1 MKNIDLNLLFV
12 FEMLYEVR
20 HVTKSA
26 ERLHLTQSAVSHS
39 LGRLRIMLDDPLF
52 IRVPSGLQPTERAH
66 KLAPRIRA
74 ALKEMSS
81 LISPQLFDPA
91 TSTRHFIMSAS
102 SGYFADV
109 IARLIAMVRMR
120 APNISLQVTNSG
132 SLLTRGLDEDQIDV
146 ALGAFA
152 HVPSRF
158 RTETL
163 LRDELVWVSGKDHLM
178 GTSARGDEVLLN
190 RLRVGT
196 ASEFVV
202 DRPHASIARDE
213 IVRHAILPFNGE
225 EVDFSSA
232 TVGKDVRIVVADAA
246 TMMSVVTTTDMIGL
260 LPHRYVKTH
269 SRFRHV
275 KIVRRPRNK
284 RETVEISLLWPK
296 RTTEDVGLKWFRS
309 LIHEA
314 TGSSKPMARA

>member
-12 FEMLYEVR
+12 FEVLYEVR

-39 LGRLRIMLDDPLF
+39 LGRLRVMLSDPLF

-66 KLAPRIRA
+66 RLAPQIRA
-74 ALKEMSS
+74 ALKEMRS

-91 TSTRHFIMSAS
+91 TSTRHFTMSAS

-120 APNISLQVTNSG
+120 APNISMQVING
-132 SLLTRGLDEDQIDV
+132 GPLLTRGLDEGQIDV

-158 RTETL
+158 QTETL
-163 LRDELVWVSGKDHLM
+163 LRDELVWVSGKDHLI
-178 GTSARGDEVLLN
+178 GTSARRDEVLVN
-190 RLRVGT
+190 RPRVGT

-213 IVRHAILPFNGE
+213 IVRHAILPFNE
-225 EVDFSSA
+225 EVDHSSA
-232 TVGKDVRIVVADAA
+232 TVDQNMRIVVADAA
-246 TMMSVVTTTDMIGL
+246 TTMSVVTTTDMIGL
-260 LPHRYVKTH
+260 LPRRYVKTH
-269 SRFRHV
+269 ARFRHV
-275 KIVRRPRNK
+275 GIVQRPRNK

-296 RTTEDVGLKWFRS
+296 RTTEDVGLKWFLS

-314 TGSSKPMARA
+314 TSSSKPMARA